1 MAVTKPNRLIV
12 FDCDGTLVDSQHNIV
27 EAMTRAFRRHD
38 LHDPV
43 PEEVRRTVGLSI
55 LESVGRLLPDT
66 PYDTLESVG
75 EAYRTASYE
84 LRLEPNHEEPLFP
97 GIGEMIRSLSGT
109 DAILAVA
116 TGKSQRGLRKTLQ
129 NHDLQQHFTI
139 LKTSDDG
146 PGKPDPT
153 ILLDAIAEAGADA
166 ASTVMIGDTVFD
178 IAMARSANAHA
189 VGVNWGY
196 HEPDEL
202 DAAGAHVILDEIK
215 ELSNFLETLWG
226 EN

>member
-1 MAVTKPNRLIV
+1 MGVTKPNRLIV

-55 LESVGRLLPDT
+55 LESVGRLLPDM

-129 NHDLQQHFTI
+129 HHDLKKNFTI

-166 ASTVMIGDTVFD
+166 GSTVMIGDTVFD

-202 DAAGAHVILDEIK
+202 DAAGAHVILDKIN
-215 ELSNFLETLWG
+215 ELPNFLETLWG
-226 EN
+226 KN

>member
-1 MAVTKPNRLIV
+1 MTATMANRLIV

-27 EAMTRAFRRHD
+27 TAMTRAFRQHD
-38 LHDPV
+38 QQDPV

-55 LESVGRLLPDT
+55 LESVGRLLPDA
-66 PYDTLESVG
+66 PHNMLESIG

-84 LRLEPNHEEPLFP
+84 LRLEPGHEEPLYP
-97 GIGEMIRSLSGT
+97 GIGDMIRDLSGAN
-109 DAILAVA
+109 AILAVA

-129 NHDLQQHFTI
+129 RHDLQEHFTI

-178 IAMARSANAHA
+178 IAMARSAKAHA

-196 HEPDEL
+196 HEPVEL
-202 DAAGAHVILDEIK
+202 DAAGAHLIMEDIS
-215 ELSNFLETLWG
+215 ELPDFLETLWG
-226 EN
+226 KI

>member
-1 MAVTKPNRLIV
+1 MTTTMANRLIV

-27 EAMTRAFRRHD
+27 TAMTRAFRQHD
-38 LHDPV
+38 QQAPV

-55 LESVGRLLPDT
+55 LESVGRLLPDA
-66 PYDTLESVG
+66 PHDTLESIG

-84 LRLEPNHEEPLFP
+84 LRLEPGHEEPLYP
-97 GIGEMIRSLSGT
+97 GIGDMIRDLSGT
-109 DAILAVA
+109 NAILAVA

-129 NHDLQQHFTI
+129 RHDLQEHFTI

-166 ASTVMIGDTVFD
+166 VSTVMIGDTVFD
-178 IAMARSANAHA
+178 IAMARSAKAHA

-196 HEPDEL
+196 HEPVEL
-202 DAAGAHVILDEIK
+202 DAAGAHVILDEIN
-215 ELSNFLETLWG
+215 ELPNFLETLWG
-226 EN
+226 KI